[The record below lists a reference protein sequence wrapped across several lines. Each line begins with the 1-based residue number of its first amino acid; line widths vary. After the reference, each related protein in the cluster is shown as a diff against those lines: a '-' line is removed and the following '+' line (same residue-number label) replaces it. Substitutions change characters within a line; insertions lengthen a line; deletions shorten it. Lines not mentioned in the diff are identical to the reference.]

1 MSVCMN
7 TTELKAAAHAA
18 WEEGELAQAEQHF
31 LAALALDEQ
40 DAQTHYDLALLYK
53 NSEPSNWPKAQQ
65 HNARALE
72 IKPDDEAA
80 WWNLGIAATANQD
93 WATAAQAWAKFDQT
107 FSAEQLAALRTGS
120 ERVAIR
126 IRIGKQQEVIWGERL
141 DPARARINGVP
152 LPDLEIGHGD
162 ILLLDGVPRGARELD
177 GVSYPVYEVL
187 ERIYQH
193 TAATYVIEAEVPD
206 EAAQDTLFKA
216 AAEANLPVADFDFNV
231 ASEAPKWLV
240 VRQYGV
246 AAIEDQP
253 VADLIAAWLT
263 ARGDVIIRDVYVAYP
278 EE

>member
-1 MSVCMN
+1 MN
-7 TTELKAAAHAA
+7 TTELKTAAHAA
-18 WEEGELAQAEQHF
+18 WEEGDLPAAEQHF
-31 LAALALDEQ
+31 LAALAIDEQ

-53 NSEPSNWPKAQQ
+53 NSEPSNWPLAQR

-80 WWNLGIAATANQD
+80 WWNLGIAATANRD
-93 WATAAQAWAKFDQT
+93 WATAASAWAKFDQT
-107 FSAEQLAALRTGS
+107 FSAEQLDALSSATSG

-126 IRIGKQQEVIWGERL
+126 IRVGKQQEVIWGQRL
-141 DPARARINGVP
+141 DPARARVSGVP

-162 ILLLDGVPRGARELD
+162 ILLLDGVPRGAREFD

-187 ERIYQH
+187 ERWH
-193 TAATYVIEAEVPD
+193 TDTYATYVIEAEVHD

-216 AAEANLPVADFDFNV
+216 AADLGLVIADFDFNV

-246 AAIEDQP
+246 AAMEDQP
-253 VADLIAAWLT
+253 VADLIAAWLK
-263 ARGDVIIRDVYVAYP
+263 ARGDVVIRDVYVAYP

>member
-1 MSVCMN
+1 MN
-7 TTELKAAAHAA
+7 TTELKSAAHAA
-18 WEEGELAQAEQHF
+18 WEDGDLAAAEQHF
-31 LAALALDEQ
+31 LAALAIDEQ

-53 NSEPSNWPKAQQ
+53 NSEPSNWTKAQQ

-93 WATAAQAWAKFDQT
+93 WASAAQAWAKFGHHY
-107 FSAEQLAALRTGS
+107 SADELAGLQSGT
-120 ERVAIR
+120 ERIAIR
-126 IRIGKQQEVIWGERL
+126 IRVGKHQEVIFGQRI
-141 DPARARINGVP
+141 DPARALVSGVP

-162 ILLLDGVPRGARELD
+162 ILLLDGVPRGAREVD

-206 EAAQDTLFKA
+206 ETAQDTLFKV
-216 AAEANLPVADFDFNV
+216 AAEAKLPVADFDFNV

-253 VADLIAAWLT
+253 VADLITAWLT
-263 ARGDVIIRDVYVAYP
+263 ARSDVIIRDVYVAYP